1 MPKHILE
8 LWWLI
13 AVVLHKTLSCFGVE
27 LSRCVPHRCALLG
40 RFVSLAFRGVQV
52 QQFGAFHILKLVQH
66 PYNFLDIVPVEWAEV
81 AYVHTLE
88 EVLLLGKS
96 RLDGVVQAN
105 NALASLVVQY
115 AFGVQPLRCLETKS
129 VVSFVRI
136 EVEQVLLHTANG
148 SVYRHIVVVQ
158 DDEQVVG
165 LARSIVQTLESQATA
180 HRSVADNGNY
190 VAFGVVCHLGS
201 YCHSQC
207 C

>member
-27 LSRCVPHRCALLG
+27 LSRCVPHCCALLG

-52 QQFGAFHILKLVQH
+52 QQFRSFHIFKLVQH
-66 PYNFLDIVPVEWAEV
+66 PYHFLDIVPVEWAEV

-129 VVSFVRI
+129 VVSFVGI

-180 HRSVADNGNY
+180 HCAVADNGYY

-201 YCHSQC
+201 YCHS
-207 C
+207 

>member
-1 MPKHILE
+1 MSKYILE

-27 LSRCVPHRCALLG
+27 LSGCVPHRCALLG

-52 QQFGAFHILKLVQH
+52 QQFWPFHIFKLVQH
-66 PYNFLDIVPVEWAEV
+66 PYHFLDIVPVEWAEV

-115 AFGVQPLRCLETKS
+115 AFGVQPLRCLETKP
-129 VVSFVRI
+129 VVSFVCI

-148 SVYRHIVVVQ
+148 SVY
-158 DDEQVVG
+158 
-165 LARSIVQTLESQATA
+165 
-180 HRSVADNGNY
+180 
-190 VAFGVVCHLGS
+190 
-201 YCHSQC
+201 
-207 C
+207 